1 MSADS
6 LERAFRDER
15 GPVLATITRR
25 LDGNLALAED
35 VVQDAFVAAAVE
47 WDRGGVPE
55 RPGAWLTTT
64 AWRKAL
70 DRLRHEQVAAAYAPQ
85 LVHDDVAHDEFD
97 FDASSLEDD
106 QLRMLFTCCHPALP
120 PEARMA
126 LTLRSVAGLSVAEIA
141 RAFLSTD
148 SAMERR
154 LTRARNKVSDA
165 RIPFRVPSDD
175 LLVERLAG
183 VLRVVYLVEL
193 PDLDAAIAVASRM
206 PATEY
211 GSVTITATTGLQLT

>member
-1 MSADS
+1 VSADS

-70 DRLRHEQVAAAYAPQ
+70 DRLRHEKVAAEYAPQ
-85 LVHDDVAHDEFD
+85 LVHDDVGYDEFD

-120 PEARMA
+120 PEALHIQQQRIHPPMA
-126 LTLRSVAGLSVAEIA
+126 TKNLQPDPPVGHGSDRHF
-141 RAFLSTD
+141 RPQH
-148 SAMERR
+148 ERR
-154 LTRARNKVSDA
+154 PRHRD
-165 RIPFRVPSDD
+165 
-175 LLVERLAG
+175 ER
-183 VLRVVYLVEL
+183 
-193 PDLDAAIAVASRM
+193 
-206 PATEY
+206 
-211 GSVTITATTGLQLT
+211 Q